1 LLRRAGRPGRPR
13 RAIWCLA
20 LALLMPGEPARA
32 QDDPEPSLAERTLS
46 LPDPEQPTEQ
56 APAGAPRVFLDCDR
70 CDMPYIRQEV
80 VFVNHI
86 RQPDAAEVHVIITH
100 QPTGSGG
107 RRYTL
112 DFIGR
117 FDLAGVNNTLTFN
130 SLQSNSAAQE
140 RDGLLDVLKLGLVP
154 YAARTGLASALQ
166 VSFKEGV
173 PRPPQVMLDRWNNW
187 TFEVYAGGNTNI
199 EQAQTAVNAR
209 YGLYANRVT
218 DNWKVR
224 MRPYFNHNMRR
235 IRPEGQP
242 EIRTDLVR
250 HGFESHVIKSLGNH
264 FGAGMFGDYL
274 TSTVDNIASSVVI
287 APAVEYS
294 LFPYAEATRREAT
307 LTYRIGYEVVDFI
320 EETLYG
326 RTEDTLLR
334 HSLEAGLRLRQRWG
348 STSSTITGA
357 RYLEEGNFF
366 SLTVSGTASLQLGRG
381 VALNVGGVYQRIND
395 QIALPRRNVSLE
407 DILLAQRRL
416 ATSYRTSMN
425 LSVSY
430 TFGSIFSNIVNPRF

>member
-1 LLRRAGRPGRPR
+1 
-13 RAIWCLA
+13 
-20 LALLMPGEPARA
+20 
-32 QDDPEPSLAERTLS
+32 
-46 LPDPEQPTEQ
+46 
-56 APAGAPRVFLDCDR
+56 
-70 CDMPYIRQEV
+70 
-80 VFVNHI
+80 
-86 RQPDAAEVHVIITH
+86 
-100 QPTGSGG
+100 
-107 RRYTL
+107 
-112 DFIGR
+112 
-117 FDLAGVNNTLTFN
+117 
-130 SLQSNSAAQE
+130 
-140 RDGLLDVLKLGLVP
+140 
-154 YAARTGLASALQ
+154 
-166 VSFKEGV
+166 
-173 PRPPQVMLDRWNNW
+173 
-187 TFEVYAGGNTNI
+187 
-199 EQAQTAVNAR
+199 
-209 YGLYANRVT
+209 
-218 DNWKVR
+218 
-224 MRPYFNHNMRR
+224 
-235 IRPEGQP
+235 
-242 EIRTDLVR
+242 
-250 HGFESHVIKSLGNH
+250 
-264 FGAGMFGDYL
+264 
-274 TSTVDNIASSVVI
+274 
-287 APAVEYS
+287 VEYS